1 MKLQQSQLA
10 MRKSYLDWVIPKK
23 PIIYFTFAILKE
35 RCPSGLRSTLGK
47 RVYGNVSGVR
57 IPSSLQSLSRK

>member
-1 MKLQQSQLA
+1 MRLQLLPQA
-10 MRKSYLDWVIPKK
+10 MQKSCLDWVNPKK
-23 PIIYFTFAILKE
+23 PIIYFTFALLKE

-57 IPSSLQSLSRK
+57 IPSSLQSLSQK

>member
-1 MKLQQSQLA
+1 MKLQLSQQA
-10 MRKSYLDWVIPKK
+10 MRKSYLDWVMPKK

-47 RVYGNVSGVR
+47 RVCGNVSGVR